1 VARIGPAANAKQNKK
16 VFKLSST
23 GWRLVNAVHDRG
35 ATTDVNRFAKRAGS
49 RTGSQSRFAP
59 FHGAVERAGS
69 SRRALVA
76 ALQLLP
82 IRSFRLATPAITR
95 GHLCLH
101 KIWIDNI
108 VPGGPMPMRC
118 TEGATYSW
126 RPPPNRQRL
135 ATPRRLYR

>member
-1 VARIGPAANAKQNKK
+1 MPSTIGQLLPTSIDLRSVPAPEQVPNHGSHRSMALSNAR
-16 VFKLSST
+16 
-23 GWRLVNAVHDRG
+23 
-35 ATTDVNRFAKRAGS
+35 
-49 RTGSQSRFAP
+49 
-59 FHGAVERAGS
+59 GS
-69 SRRALVA
+69 SRRALGA
-76 ALQLLP
+76 ALPFLP

-135 ATPRRLYR
+135 AAHTRRRLYRYFFKDT